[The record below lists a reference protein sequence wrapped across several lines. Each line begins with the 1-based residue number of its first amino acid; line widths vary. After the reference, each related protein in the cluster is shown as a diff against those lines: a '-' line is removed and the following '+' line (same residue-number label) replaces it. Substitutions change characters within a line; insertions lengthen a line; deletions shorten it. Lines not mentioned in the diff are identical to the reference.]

1 MNRMIIGAT
10 AVMALAGIAVQAQA
24 AQWRLKATQ
33 GDRAFVVVDPA
44 QQANTAVLQQAADS
58 VCKAGKGC
66 LVMFW
71 ADESLAPAKMPLTAA
86 QSRGLV
92 AQYARNPAT
101 GSSELL
107 LRCQA
112 GDTSKKR
119 CLK

>member
-1 MNRMIIGAT
+1 
-10 AVMALAGIAVQAQA
+10 
-24 AQWRLKATQ
+24 
-33 GDRAFVVVDPA
+33 
-44 QQANTAVLQQAADS
+44 
-58 VCKAGKGC
+58 
-66 LVMFW
+66 
-71 ADESLAPAKMPLTAA
+71 MPLTAA